1 MHNNNSKEQL
11 INCII
16 DSYWLQDVYIK
27 QTIWMIFEQI
37 PPTIA
42 SDVSFTHIFSNFLHN
57 SVSHSVIITNII

>member
-1 MHNNNSKEQL
+1 
-11 INCII
+11 
-16 DSYWLQDVYIK
+16 
-27 QTIWMIFEQI
+27 MIFEQI